1 MPRLRCFSIL
11 LLALVAHGA
20 AADTLLT
27 FTRDTPEITFEGR
40 TRGGHQT
47 ITALAGP
54 GRLRLE
60 EPDRTVIL
68 REDQGK
74 LYIVHPIAKS
84 WSVVKLPLHLQAEL
98 PKDMYQ
104 AIWGDLQGPPPQAT
118 ASDTQRTKSVG
129 TWKSAE
135 HRIQVTSPAGG
146 QPATAV
152 VWTTGTL
159 DPAPFV
165 LLQKVERLLAAMSPR
180 PERILLEEEIGKLP
194 GAAVEIDRTLND
206 LNGPADIRW
215 RLVSVGARDAGPA
228 DYEPPK
234 DLKKQDFFW
243 LYLRLYREMW

>member
-1 MPRLRCFSIL
+1 MLRQRCVSIL
-11 LLALVAHGA
+11 LLALVARVA

-27 FTRDTPEITFEGR
+27 FTRDAPEITFQGK
-40 TRGGHQT
+40 TRGGHQV

-74 LYIVHPIAKS
+74 LYFVNRIAKS
-84 WSVVKLPLHLQAEL
+84 WSAVNLPLHLETEI

-104 AIWGDLQGPPPQAT
+104 TIWGDRQSSPPQAT
-118 ASDTQRTKSVG
+118 TSDTRRTKSIG
-129 TWKSAE
+129 TWQAVE
-135 HRIQVTSPAGG
+135 HRIQVTDPAKG

-152 VWTTGTL
+152 VWTTGAL
-159 DPAPFV
+159 DPAPFA
-165 LLQKVERLLAAMSPR
+165 LLQKVESLLAAMSPR
-180 PERILLEEEIGKLP
+180 PERNRLEEEITKLP
-194 GAAVEIDRTLND
+194 GAAVEIDRTLSD
-206 LNGPADIRW
+206 LSGPADIRW
-215 RLVSVGARDAGPA
+215 RLVSVGAKDAAPA

-243 LYLRLYREMW
+243 LYAILYREMW